1 MNETRLRTIE
11 QIEQFLSTSEQIAFA
26 AHGDD
31 SDRYEHISR
40 VLKRFDFPQRSKRER
55 GVLRV
60 YLQRTTG
67 YSRAQVTRLVTQ
79 WHDNRLAA
87 VPLKKRYRAPV
98 VPFARKYSRRCMPD
112 VEGPLSKSLKVA
124 FGHEVVVRRTTNRPF
139 RFCVMGFGD

>member
-55 GVLRV
+55 GVLRE
-60 YLQRTTG
+60 YLQAASMTESKLTHFSSIFRLYAKHG
-67 YSRAQVTRLVTQ
+67 WSSQFVALVAGAAAGWNFRMPEFAMPSSAEHLLRAAAIDSRE
-79 WHDNRLAA
+79 AA
-87 VPLKKRYRAPV
+87 
-98 VPFARKYSRRCMPD
+98 RR
-112 VEGPLSKSLKVA
+112 
-124 FGHEVVVRRTTNRPF
+124 
-139 RFCVMGFGD
+139 